1 MEEDRNKQDI
11 FMTYDFPSY
20 LSSDCLTFG
29 LKSLNS
35 FYFCYKLFYFRKKN
49 IIQHIHAKT
58 IYHTQVYVQLY
69 KLVIQ

>member
-1 MEEDRNKQDI
+1 MEEDRKKQDI

-35 FYFCYKLFYFRKKN
+35 FYFCHKLFYFRKNK
-49 IIQHIHAKT
+49 H
-58 IYHTQVYVQLY
+58 HTTYTRQDNLSYTSICTAV
-69 KLVIQ
+69 